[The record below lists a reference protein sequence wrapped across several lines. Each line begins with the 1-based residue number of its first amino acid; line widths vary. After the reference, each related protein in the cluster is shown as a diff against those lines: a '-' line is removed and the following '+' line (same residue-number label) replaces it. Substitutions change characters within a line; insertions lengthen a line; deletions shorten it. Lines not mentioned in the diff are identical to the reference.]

1 MKKLSESEVQ
11 NQLKSIPG
19 WEFYQNSLQINL
31 TFKNFRECMTV
42 INKIATESE
51 SLNHHPDW
59 TNSYNTLSVKLTTHD
74 VEGLTL
80 LDFKLAKTIIRI
92 AEEVSGVKI

>member
-1 MKKLSESEVQ
+1 MKKLSDSEVQ

-31 TFKNFRECMTV
+31 TFKNFKECMTV
-42 INKIATESE
+42 VNKIAIESE
-51 SLNHHPDW
+51 LLNHHPEW

-74 VEGLTL
+74 VKGISL
-80 LDFKLAKTIIRI
+80 LDFKLAKTIVRI
-92 AEEVSGVKI
+92 TEEVSGA